1 MEAARAMTSSNHP
14 VINLSSGQDLHR
26 AFERG
31 VDALFAAGTS
41 DITIQSDDYIWA
53 YINRQHVQASNRRL
67 EDGEVSALLRRLYG
81 SEGGFGILGSG
92 SALDFEATIRP
103 RMDESEP
110 DYDADYAVRCRAN
123 ATRVRVAGVAN
134 GTSITLRTIPGFP
147 PKIEDL
153 ALPQEIVETI
163 FPTQGLVLVV
173 GITGSGKSTLLAAC
187 NRARLERTDH
197 PVKIMTVEDPIEFV
211 FGRLPSMS
219 ANGQA
224 NAPGQAKARM
234 PEVSQIQIG
243 AHLREFAMVAPNI
256 LRRKGDVIVMG
267 EMRDAES
274 VSTGLLLAQTGH
286 ATYAT
291 LHCETPAEA
300 IGRIVTEFPM
310 DAQPGVA
317 NKLLGDLRL
326 IVAQKIV
333 RDIAGKG
340 RAFRSW
346 CVFDQELK
354 AHLAEHPYPQWARL
368 ITRVMQEKGQTFA
381 DQARQA
387 LIDGALNEQAF
398 ADVAGFNPVEA
409 RQYMKRHGIAFESR
423 EKEGTHV
430 C

>member
-1 MEAARAMTSSNHP
+1 MSP
-14 VINLSSGQDLHR
+14 VQVNLSGHDLHL

-31 VDALFAAGTS
+31 VDALFSAGAS
-41 DITIQSDDYIWA
+41 DITVQSDDYIWA
-53 YINRQHVQASNRRL
+53 YINRQHVQVSTRRL
-67 EDGEVSALLRRLYG
+67 EDGEVSALLRKMYG
-81 SEGGFGILGSG
+81 GEGAFGILGSG

-103 RMDESEP
+103 RMDDSLGDYDP
-110 DYDADYAVRCRAN
+110 DYSVRCRAN
-123 ATRVRVAGVAN
+123 ATRVRVGGVAN
-134 GTSITLRTIPGFP
+134 GTSITLRTIPGLP
-147 PKIEDL
+147 PRLKDL
-153 ALPQEIVETI
+153 NLPENIVQTI
-163 FPTQGLVLVV
+163 FPVQGLVLVV

-187 NRARLERTDH
+187 NRARLENAER

-211 FGRLPSMS
+211 YGRLPSLPL
-219 ANGQA
+219 AGEA
-224 NAPGQAKARM
+224 LTPGRARM
-234 PEVSQIQIG
+234 PEISQIQIG
-243 AHLREFAMVAPNI
+243 THMREFAFVAPNI

-274 VSTGLLLAQTGH
+274 VATGLLLAQTGH

-300 IGRIVTEFPM
+300 IARVVTEFPD

-333 RDIAGKG
+333 RDKTGRG

-354 AHLAEHPYPQWARL
+354 AHLAEHPYPHWARM
-368 ITRVMQEKGQTFA
+368 ITKIMQSKGQTFA
-381 DQARQA
+381 DQARQS
-387 LIDGALNEQAF
+387 LVDGVITVQAF

-409 RQYMKRHGIAFESR
+409 RQYLKRHEIEYEEALD
-423 EKEGTHV
+423 V